1 MSRLLAV
8 KATLR
13 VTRGGKMALCST
25 LPARFRVQRILD
37 ACKFASDEIE
47 LKMGVKSAI
56 LAVSTP
62 LKIPSA
68 SRSWRKKKRVCHND
82 RDSQLPPNQA
92 VRTDFHRVLQW

>member
-13 VTRGGKMALCST
+13 ATRGGKMALCST
-25 LPARFRVQRILD
+25 LPARFRVQRVLD
-37 ACKFASDEIE
+37 PCKFASDEIE

-68 SRSWRKKKRVCHND
+68 RVLGEKKRACHND

-92 VRTDFHRVLQW
+92 VRTDFRRVLQW